1 MSILIEIAVPDF
13 SLMSV
18 DMFLDASLPVVEV
31 VPMATSV
38 VDVIGTQS
46 SMMVEIVAGSIKG
59 DKGDKGNKGDK
70 GDAGSVDNYDPG
82 DITIALSNALI

>member
-1 MSILIEIAVPDF
+1 MSILVEIAVPDV

-18 DMFLDASLPVVEV
+18 DIFTDASLPVVEV

-59 DKGDKGNKGDK
+59 DKGNKGDK

-82 DITIALSNALI
+82 DITIALNNALI

>member
-59 DKGDKGNKGDK
+59 DKGNKGDK

>member
-18 DMFLDASLPVVEV
+18 DMFLDASLSVVEV
-31 VPMATSV
+31 VSMATSV

-46 SMMVEIVAGSIKG
+46 PMMVEIVAGSI
-59 DKGDKGNKGDK
+59 KGDKGNKGDK